1 MPHDVAVLY
10 PLDSNP
16 TRRKLGSTC
25 WDWLGL
31 SIGDVT
37 GLLEKPKPTAL
48 RVSQPAP
55 MPFVIPPRPFAS
67 LEWRYDFAA
76 RHASSLAGALAPSD
90 LTVVGCWASVATG
103 SWRCV
108 VQRRALSS

>member
-1 MPHDVAVLY
+1 MPNDVAVLY

-37 GLLEKPKPTAL
+37 GLLDKPKPTTL

-55 MPFVIPPRPFAS
+55 MPGYRVRDIRKRMGPPS
-67 LEWRYDFAA
+67 I
-76 RHASSLAGALAPSD
+76 SLA
-90 LTVVGCWASVATG
+90 
-103 SWRCV
+103 
-108 VQRRALSS
+108 